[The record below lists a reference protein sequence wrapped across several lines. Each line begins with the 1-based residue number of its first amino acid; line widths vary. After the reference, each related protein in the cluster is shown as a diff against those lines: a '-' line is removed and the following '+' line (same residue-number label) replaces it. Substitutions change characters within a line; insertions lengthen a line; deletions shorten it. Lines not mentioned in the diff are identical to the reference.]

1 MAQMA
6 DCCKPTACKNNVN
19 YHLDAQQQ
27 QRKFKKKCKFK
38 SDNSMFLGDYVIHT
52 AGVVSLEII
61 VTADT
66 TTDQADDVD
75 TVTLSRRVTRTS

>member
-1 MAQMA
+1 
-6 DCCKPTACKNNVN
+6 
-19 YHLDAQQQ
+19 
-27 QRKFKKKCKFK
+27 
-38 SDNSMFLGDYVIHT
+38 MFLGDYVIHT

-75 TVTLSRRVTRTS
+75 TVTLSRRVTRTSQLTLQCYVTNHQH